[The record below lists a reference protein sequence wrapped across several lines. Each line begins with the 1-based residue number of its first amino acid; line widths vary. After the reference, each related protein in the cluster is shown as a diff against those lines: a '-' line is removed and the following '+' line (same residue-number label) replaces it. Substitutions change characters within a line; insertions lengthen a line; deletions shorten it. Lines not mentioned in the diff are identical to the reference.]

1 MEALR
6 TATRDAANYLGL
18 LGSLGTVEKGKLAD
32 LVLLDANPL
41 VNIGNTK
48 TINAVVVGGKLVD
61 RASLEAMLAKV
72 ENANKN

>member
-1 MEALR
+1 M
-6 TATRDAANYLGL
+6 
-18 LGSLGTVEKGKLAD
+18 
-32 LVLLDANPL
+32 LDANPL

-61 RASLEAMLAKV
+61 RVSIEEMLAKV

>member
-1 MEALR
+1 MQSHSTTDVGRVAFGNLIER
-6 TATRDAANYLGL
+6 TQMIVSINRGHGIDGR
-18 LGSLGTVEKGKLAD
+18 S
-32 LVLLDANPL
+32 NPL

-61 RASLEAMLAKV
+61 RVSIEEMLAKV